1 MVAPMHAVDY
11 AGLSTDP
18 VNAGLTILE
27 TLTESLR
34 NANTWDSWGCLFL
47 HEHYTIGKWPK
58 FLDPRRSVLYAV
70 HSTIHSILGV

>member
-34 NANTWDSWGCLFL
+34 NANT
-47 HEHYTIGKWPK
+47 
-58 FLDPRRSVLYAV
+58 
-70 HSTIHSILGV
+70 